1 METGSERFVSLV
13 TDDAAAIREAIG
25 SSKAKRQIVDMLHT
39 GEVLA
44 EEVLKKAVGL
54 KSVSAQLRDLMMEG
68 IVSVESVLERQ
79 QARIR
84 TISAVRLLPP
94 WNSAGKISELMEI
107 MERRAPKQVNVLA
120 VLWRVLQQGRRTL
133 PMTELLRESK
143 ASHAQVN
150 ALAEKDIV
158 EILDEEITREMTFRY
173 EEAPKQ
179 FALTPEQKSVLSE
192 IDAQLAT
199 GGFKPFLLHGVTA
212 SGKTQVY
219 IEAIR
224 HALARG
230 RRALVLVPEIALTPQ
245 LVFRFRTAFGKD
257 VTVMHSRMSVGERY
271 DAWRKTLEGDYRIVV
286 GVRSA
291 VFAPLENVG
300 LIVVDEEHESS
311 YKQYDPQPRYHAR
324 DAAVMRAYL
333 EGATVLLGSA
343 TPCAESWHNAQTGK
357 YALLRMPSRVDDAAL
372 PSINTV
378 NTVDARKSK
387 ELHGA
392 LAEPLLEG
400 IRDRMRKNEATILL
414 HNRRG
419 YAPHLECR
427 DCGHVEECGRCSV
440 SLVYHKDK
448 HRLRCHYC
456 GWDDRVPEVCP
467 RCGGRDLDMLGA
479 GTQRVEEDLLAQ
491 IPKARV
497 LRMDLDTTRKKGSH
511 DLLLTS
517 FSEGEADVLLGTQM
531 VAKGLDFERVTL
543 VGVVAA
549 EQMLLLPDFRAG
561 ERAFQMLTQVAGRA
575 GRGKVP
581 GEVLIQAARPDHP
594 VLQKVLTHE
603 YRGFIDEELAQR
615 KHLLYPP
622 FSRLVL
628 ISFSGSR
635 EEQVSDMAAAFHRAL
650 PSRPHLFRAMD
661 PQPALL
667 RKINNRFRWQLLVK
681 VIKEQDPDGRR
692 FAQVYRDAS
701 ERVLRAFPS
710 RAVRIDVDV
719 DPQAVM

>member
-1 METGSERFVSLV
+1 
-13 TDDAAAIREAIG
+13 
-25 SSKAKRQIVDMLHT
+25 
-39 GEVLA
+39 
-44 EEVLKKAVGL
+44 
-54 KSVSAQLRDLMMEG
+54 
-68 IVSVESVLERQ
+68 
-79 QARIR
+79 
-84 TISAVRLLPP
+84 
-94 WNSAGKISELMEI
+94 
-107 MERRAPKQVNVLA
+107 
-120 VLWRVLQQGRRTL
+120 
-133 PMTELLRESK
+133 MTELLREAK
-143 ASHAQVN
+143 ATHAQVN
-150 ALAEKDIV
+150 ALAEKDVV

-173 EEAPKQ
+173 EEKPKQ
-179 FALTPEQKSVLSE
+179 FELTSEQKTVLSE
-192 IDAQLAT
+192 IDTQLAT
-199 GGFKPFLLHGVTA
+199 GGFRPFLLHGVTA

-224 HALARG
+224 HALAQG

-245 LVFRFRTAFGKD
+245 LVFRFRHAFGKD

-324 DAAVMRAYL
+324 DAAVMRAFL

-343 TPCAESWHNAQTGK
+343 TPCAESWHNAQIGK
-357 YALLRMPSRVDDAAL
+357 YTLLRMPTRVDDAAL
-372 PSINTV
+372 PSIETV
-378 NTVDARKSK
+378 NTVEARKNK

-392 LAEPLLEG
+392 LTEALLVG
-400 IRDRMRKNEATILL
+400 IRDRMQKDEATILL

-440 SLVYHKDK
+440 SVVYHKDK

-456 GWDDRVPEVCP
+456 GWDDRVPDACP

-479 GTQRVEEDLLAQ
+479 GTQRVEEDLLEQ
-491 IPKARV
+491 IPKVRV

-511 DLLLTS
+511 DLMLTS
-517 FSEGEADVLLGTQM
+517 FGEGEADVLLGTQM

-594 VLQKVLTHE
+594 VLQQVLAHD
-603 YRGFIDEELAQR
+603 YQGFIDGELAQR

-622 FSRLVL
+622 YSRLVL

-635 EEQVSDMAAAFHRAL
+635 EEQVANVAAAFHRGL
-650 PSRPHLFRAMD
+650 PTRSHVFRAMD

-667 RKINNRFRWQLLVK
+667 KKINNRFRWQLLVK

-692 FAQVYRDAS
+692 FASVYRDAS
-701 ERVLRAFPS
+701 ERILRAFPS

-719 DPQAVM
+719 DPQAVL